1 MAEAGTKK
9 TRKQPRPKTRKP
21 LWPAG
26 YQSSESKPR
35 GQIRGSRGKKILKQ
49 L

>member
-1 MAEAGTKK
+1 MADDRI
-9 TRKQPRPKTRKP
+9 RKPPKRPTPKTGKP

-35 GQIRGSRGKKILKQ
+35 GQIPRSRGKKILKQ